1 MQLCGLNSRFLT
13 KMHTGKEPP
22 WLSINPPI
30 YRFTSTPLFYGIFC
44 SLLRRPAVAGS
55 SYKDWSTEE
64 VCLWFDSI
72 GFREYIPFIKEHKLR
87 GIHLPELSKD
97 DMIELGIK
105 KLGDRITIDGE
116 INKLCYRFS
125 NIL

>member
-1 MQLCGLNSRFLT
+1 M
-13 KMHTGKEPP
+13 
-22 WLSINPPI
+22 
-30 YRFTSTPLFYGIFC
+30 
-44 SLLRRPAVAGS
+44 AGS

-72 GFREYIPFIKEHKLR
+72 GFREYIPFIKEHKLL